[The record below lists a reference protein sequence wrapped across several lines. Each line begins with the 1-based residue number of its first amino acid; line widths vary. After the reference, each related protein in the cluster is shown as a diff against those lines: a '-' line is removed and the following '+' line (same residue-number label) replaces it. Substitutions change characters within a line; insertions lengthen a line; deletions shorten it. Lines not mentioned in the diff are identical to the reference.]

1 MIHKELG
8 KNLQE
13 IKDIKFQCKF
23 VFSLYTI
30 YRSSEDLVKGTIMM
44 LGVLAKVVGAPVR
57 SVELR
62 Q

>member
-13 IKDIKFQCKF
+13 IKDIKFQYKF

-44 LGVLAKVVGAPVR
+44 LGVLAKVVGAPMR